1 MSDSSSSVLIL
12 GGGMAGLAAA
22 DYLQDC
28 GVAVHLVEKTE
39 RLGGKAREWAC
50 MATEKCRQC
59 GACLSVE
66 LAERVTRHEH
76 VTTLLESTVTRLE
89 KQNGRFQAA
98 VTGPA
103 PGQLNVDAVL
113 LATGMTVFDPSSRE
127 DLGYGR
133 HANVLTT
140 AELNTILQQ
149 EALASRLDGNAQPA
163 IAFIQC
169 VGSRSRAEGRDY
181 CSRVCC
187 RTAVRQANKI
197 KHLIPEAAL
206 TIFNIDLQATGKE
219 FRSQV
224 AAAEKHVEFCQGT
237 PAKVLADAES
247 GRLTVFH
254 EDGLASRTSR
264 QFDLVVLAVGIL
276 PASAT
281 AEIAGMLDIE
291 TDDWGFLASDSD
303 DLPTGIYTAGVSRGP
318 TGILNAA
325 GQGRAAAGE
334 IARHLGCLPGKEK
347 NRIAIF
353 GGDTATEQVAAA
365 LNARGYPTAMIIA
378 GDDAFAPAPDRDIFP
393 SARLDR
399 VTGTAGQYT
408 LQVTTPDGPHTIA
421 AGAMV
426 LAEAPHRQ
434 PGKNVSGQNVISLT
448 EFRERCTQT
457 NALPERVL
465 FWLDHNGPERKEAVA
480 TIMDLIPDLVAGGKR
495 VSILMEKMLV
505 NYPDGQR
512 IYDAI
517 RSQGVKLLR
526 VSDQEQVS
534 LQLQDE
540 KAVFEINEATL
551 PGLTITVESDLVV
564 IPEKVTVSENS
575 RAIARRLNQP
585 LDAEGFLQAANV
597 RHRNVGSPR
606 RGIFYAGLTHDEGDL
621 EAEIEEITA
630 CLDKPDSVA
639 DDNDGVPA
647 INPYV
652 CVRCLTCVRI
662 CPHNAIVL
670 RNHYQPEIV
679 PSACFG
685 CQLCVSN
692 CPALAIES
700 DALPEPASAQT
711 VIFACERSARLAALP
726 LKLPDT
732 TRIISV
738 PCGCSVDTKRILQT
752 LAGGADQVVVASCHA
767 GNCRSLKGAAF
778 AEAGTRRLFEG
789 AGIPAQRLNCLHVA
803 ANEPAR
809 LENLLKNAASAAEEN

>member
-1 MSDSSSSVLIL
+1 MSDSSPSVLIL

-22 DYLQDC
+22 NYLQDC
-28 GVAVHLVEKTE
+28 GVAVHLVEKAD

-66 LAERVTRHEH
+66 LAEQVASHEH
-76 VTTLLESTVTRLE
+76 VSTLLESTVTGLE
-89 KQNGRFQAA
+89 KQNGRFQAVVA
-98 VTGPA
+98 GPA
-103 PGQLNVDAVL
+103 AGQLNVDAVL
-113 LATGMTVFDPSSRE
+113 LATGMAVFDPSDRE

-140 AELNTILQQ
+140 AEFNTILQE

-197 KHLIPEAAL
+197 KHLIPEAAV
-206 TIFNIDLQATGKE
+206 TIFNIDLQTTGKE

-224 AAAEKHVEFCQGT
+224 AAAAQHVEFCQGT
-237 PAKVLADAES
+237 PAKVVADAES

-281 AEIAGMLDIE
+281 SELAGMLDIE
-291 TDDWGFLASDSD
+291 TDRWGFLASNDKP
-303 DLPTGIYTAGVSRGP
+303 LPAGIYTAGVSRGP
-318 TGILNAA
+318 TGIVNAA

-334 IARHLGCLPGKEK
+334 IARYLGCLPEKKK

-353 GGDTATEQVAAA
+353 GGDATADQLEAA
-365 LNARGYPTAMIIA
+365 LNTRGYPTAMITA
-378 GDDAFAPAPDRDIFP
+378 GDYAFTPAPDQELFP

-399 VTGTAGQYT
+399 ITGTAGQYT
-408 LQVTTPDGPHTIA
+408 LQLSTLDGPHTIE

-426 LAEAPHRQ
+426 LAEPPLLQ
-434 PGKNVSGQNVISLT
+434 PSANVSGQIVISLS
-448 EFRERCTQT
+448 EFRERCKQKD
-457 NALPERVL
+457 ALPERVL

-480 TIMDLIPDLVAGGKR
+480 TIMALISDLVAGGKH

-512 IYDAI
+512 IYDSI
-517 RSQGVKLLR
+517 RGQGVKLLR
-526 VSDQEQVS
+526 VSDQQQVS
-534 LQLQDE
+534 LQLQNA
-540 KAVFEINEATL
+540 KAIFEINEATL
-551 PGLTITVESDLVV
+551 PGLTITVDSDLVV
-564 IPEKVTVSENS
+564 VPETVTVSENS
-575 RAIARRLNQP
+575 RDLARRLNQA

-597 RHRNVGSPR
+597 RHRNVSSPR
-606 RGIFYAGLTHDEGDL
+606 RGIFYAGLTHNEGDL

-630 CLDKPDSVA
+630 CLDKPDSSV
-639 DDNDGVPA
+639 DDIGGIPA
-647 INPYV
+647 IKPYV

-662 CPHNAIVL
+662 CPHSAIVL
-670 RNHYQPEIV
+670 RNHYQPEIE

-711 VIFACERSARLAALP
+711 VVFACERSAHLAALP
-726 LKLPDT
+726 LNLPDT

-752 LAGGADQVVVASCHA
+752 LANGADQVVVASCHA

-803 ANEPAR
+803 ANESAR